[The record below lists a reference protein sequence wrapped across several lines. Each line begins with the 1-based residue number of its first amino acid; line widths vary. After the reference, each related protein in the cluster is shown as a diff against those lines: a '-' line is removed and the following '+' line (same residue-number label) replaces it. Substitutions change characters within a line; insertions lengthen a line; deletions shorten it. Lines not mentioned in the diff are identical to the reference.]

1 MLKKILTRR
10 AKTMIITVSFPRYSK
25 SVKFD
30 HSDSTRSSHG
40 YKYLQIT
47 KLFSSLPSA
56 YLMSETTRQ
65 KDFQVLSR
73 FHTSLPTTKTPATA
87 HTALIA
93 STTMACS
100 LLTLCR
106 LADAS
111 RSSAIFRSS
120 LPTEMHALR
129 CDGDSSGD
137 RKSVDAIQIL
147 ALWKQDMFCFNHK
160 FVFSPISNLHVL
172 WWFKMVCRS
181 LVPNTRL
188 YCLT

>member
-1 MLKKILTRR
+1 M
-10 AKTMIITVSFPRYSK
+10 
-25 SVKFD
+25 
-30 HSDSTRSSHG
+30 RSSHG

-47 KLFSSLPSA
+47 KLFSSLPST

-65 KDFQVLSR
+65 NDFQVLSR

-87 HTALIA
+87 HIVLIA

-100 LLTLCR
+100 LSTLCR

-129 CDGDSSGD
+129 CDGDSSDD

-147 ALWKQDMFCFNHK
+147 ALWKQDILIFTTNLLYLRFRTY
-160 FVFSPISNLHVL
+160 SPSGGLIWSGA
-172 WWFKMVCRS
+172 RS
-181 LVPNTRL
+181 CQTHDFIASVKLNFD
-188 YCLT
+188 